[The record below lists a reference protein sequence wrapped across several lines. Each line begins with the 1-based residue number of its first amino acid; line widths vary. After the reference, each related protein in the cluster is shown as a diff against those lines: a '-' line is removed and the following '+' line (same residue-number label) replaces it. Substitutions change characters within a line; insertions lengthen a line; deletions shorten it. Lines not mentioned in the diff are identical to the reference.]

1 MTPSERAMAALPPHL
16 RRFVVAQDYA
26 AYTPRDHA
34 VWRHILRRLTA
45 HLKDVAHPRYLAG
58 LEATGIEI
66 ERIPSIDEMNVKLAR
81 AGWSAVAVRG
91 FIPPAVFTEL
101 QSRRVLAIAADVR
114 THEHVEYTPAPDIV
128 HESAGHAP
136 FIADPVYANFLQA
149 AGRAGFRA
157 IASAEDQ
164 AVFEAVRALSIAKE
178 DPTATAEEVAL
189 AEERLGAAAASV
201 RRASESVR
209 ASRLYWWTCEFG
221 LVGSLDAPRLY
232 GAGLLSSI
240 GEAVG
245 CLGPK
250 VRKLP
255 LSIACTEVPYDI
267 TRMQPQLFVARDFD
281 QLFEV
286 VGEFVATLSWKRG
299 GDAGLDEAIAA
310 RTVNQLALAGGRELS
325 GRVSERIPSGEEVAP
340 GLTAA
345 YALLDGP
352 VLVSRGGRA
361 VARPWLR
368 DVVVAF
374 GEGELPDRGDFALSL
389 ASGLELR
396 GFAVGGGEVVRLEG
410 ALHGRRQKLPPWAL
424 LFLSRDL
431 ASVSGGPA
439 DPETWDR
446 WFGELSSPAAGGEGE
461 QRARAHRARALP
473 PRLAQLYA
481 EVRRLRESGHAS
493 RERLLAIRSEAA
505 AFEDD
510 WLLRSEV
517 DELLPPGAEEA
528 APGP

>member
-1 MTPSERAMAALPPHL
+1 M
-16 RRFVVAQDYA
+16 
-26 AYTPRDHA
+26 
-34 VWRHILRRLTA
+34 
-45 HLKDVAHPRYLAG
+45 
-58 LEATGIEI
+58 
-66 ERIPSIDEMNVKLAR
+66 
-81 AGWSAVAVRG
+81 
-91 FIPPAVFTEL
+91 
-101 QSRRVLAIAADVR
+101 
-114 THEHVEYTPAPDIV
+114 
-128 HESAGHAP
+128 
-136 FIADPVYANFLQA
+136 
-149 AGRAGFRA
+149 
-157 IASAEDQ
+157 
-164 AVFEAVRALSIAKE
+164 
-178 DPTATAEEVAL
+178 
-189 AEERLGAAAASV
+189 
-201 RRASESVR
+201 
-209 ASRLYWWTCEFG
+209 
-221 LVGSLDAPRLY
+221 
-232 GAGLLSSI
+232 
-240 GEAVG
+240 
-245 CLGPK
+245 
-250 VRKLP
+250 
-255 LSIACTEVPYDI
+255 
-267 TRMQPQLFVARDFD
+267 
-281 QLFEV
+281 
-286 VGEFVATLSWKRG
+286 
-299 GDAGLDEAIAA
+299 
-310 RTVNQLALAGGRELS
+310 
-325 GRVSERIPSGEEVAP
+325 
-340 GLTAA
+340 
-345 YALLDGP
+345 
-352 VLVSRGGRA
+352 LVSRGGRA